1 LRPKLQWAEIKMPG
15 KKPNLL
21 IVDDEKNTRDAL
33 RRALEDG
40 FEVFTAPNLASVKTL
55 LAAEPMD
62 VVLTDLRLGQESGLA
77 VLQVCRQQNPA
88 PICIVMTAYGSVESA
103 VEAMRQGA
111 YDYVTKPLD
120 LDRVEI
126 LLRRAVRTNQVEQE
140 NVQLR
145 AQLDQSFGLDR
156 ILGRSGLMKEVLEK
170 IRQVADSKASVL
182 IEGESGT
189 GKELVARAIHGMSS
203 RKNRPFVAVHCAALS
218 PQLLESELF
227 GHEKGAFTGAVERRI
242 GRFEQAQGGT
252 IFLDEIG
259 EIDSAT
265 QVKLLRVLGER
276 TMERV
281 GGNQP
286 IEVDVR
292 LVAATH
298 RNLEAMVKA
307 GKFREDLF
315 FRIRVVQI
323 QVPPL
328 RSRPED
334 IPLLA
339 EYFRKE
345 YTSENGKPNLQFSP
359 ESIKKLCVYRWPG
372 NVRELRTSVEHG
384 VVMARGDQIELND
397 LPGILRSDGAT
408 REFDQSKSGAKLA
421 VLERDAI
428 EVALKES
435 GQNISLAA
443 KRLGISRRTLH
454 RRLVDSNF
462 GGRTKT

>member
-1 LRPKLQWAEIKMPG
+1 MPG

-345 YTSENGKPNLQFSP
+345 YASENGKPNLQFSP

-408 REFDQSKSGAKLA
+408 REFDQLKSGVKLS

-462 GGRTKT
+462 GGRRKT

>member
-1 LRPKLQWAEIKMPG
+1 MPG

-345 YTSENGKPNLQFSP
+345 YASENGKPNLQFSP